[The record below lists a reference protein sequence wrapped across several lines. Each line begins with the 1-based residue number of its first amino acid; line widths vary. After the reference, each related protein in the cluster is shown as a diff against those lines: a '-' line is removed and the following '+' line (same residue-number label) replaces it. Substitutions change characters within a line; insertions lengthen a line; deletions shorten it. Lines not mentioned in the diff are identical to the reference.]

1 LKKHCVEHKKNAIY
15 FCRYEDLEQNP
26 KEELTN
32 IMKYLLNLETL
43 DDTYIKKRIEEVC
56 KANVNKP
63 KTELNV
69 HKDKYTKE
77 QLTKI

>member
-1 LKKHCVEHKKNAIY
+1 
-15 FCRYEDLEQNP
+15 
-26 KEELTN
+26 
-32 IMKYLLNLETL
+32 MKYLLNLETL

-77 QLTKI
+77 QLTKIQETNTEMLYFFGYTNSAVKNKQNPNAFFTFE